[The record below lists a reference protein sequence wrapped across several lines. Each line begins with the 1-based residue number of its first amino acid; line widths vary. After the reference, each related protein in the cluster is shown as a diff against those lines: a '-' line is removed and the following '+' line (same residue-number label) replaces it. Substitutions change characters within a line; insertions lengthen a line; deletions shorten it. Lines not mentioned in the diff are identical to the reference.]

1 MAYNLGNKCAKNWTI
16 DNSTLCL
23 KKTCDHIFDDT
34 LNYVYKDFWHTY
46 YQEYR
51 PSTGIL
57 VSHLTYLVQLL
68 YLGKLSRLKYL

>member
-46 YQEYR
+46 YQEYTQVQAIDR
-51 PSTGIL
+51 YFSFPP
-57 VSHLTYLVQLL
+57 HLFSAAT
-68 YLGKLSRLKYL
+68 